1 MKKQFLFIILAIF
14 ASLFTFGQNT
24 PYDPPT
30 CTGSASS
37 PAVGIDYNYEV
48 NVTTD
53 GGYTGSGNYTW
64 YVTQNVNLLDPL
76 APITNSS
83 GEFVASGAGSYN
95 APIAG
100 ADIITISWTSQ
111 ALANGQP
118 YYLVVKYEEASV
130 CTTNNVKVYRIVPQN
145 TFWLKVDNITT
156 DQCAAPVVSA
166 TITDTGNPGSVTY
179 VYGTNT
185 LTTTL
190 TASGYTGLFDASIR
204 ISGLLGDQA
213 ITSVTWAAA
222 APSTATGT
230 FTGTLV
236 AGVWTSTSSDNPMP
250 SLGAGQAITV
260 TIVLDNLH
268 YETLADQTIG
278 IAFDG
283 SYTSGA
289 TTFNDLSNVNG
300 DCTDETAWADAVN
313 QTISARPTIAPITP
327 AAFVPKNP

>member
-1 MKKQFLFIILAIF
+1 MKKQLLFLVLALFSITSF
-14 ASLFTFGQNT
+14 AQNT

-30 CTGSASS
+30 CTGSASQ
-37 PAVGIDYNYEV
+37 PAVGVDYNYEV
-48 NVTTD
+48 SIPND
-53 GGYTGSGNYTW
+53 GGYTGNGNFTW

-76 APITNSS
+76 APIANNS
-83 GEFVASGAGSYN
+83 GEFVASGAGAYN
-95 APIAG
+95 SPIPG
-100 ADIITISWTSQ
+100 ADIITISWTSV

-118 YYLVVKYEEASV
+118 YYLVVIYDEATV
-130 CTTNNVKVYRIVPQN
+130 CTTNNVKVYRIIPQN
-145 TFWLKVDNITT
+145 TFWLRVDNITT
-156 DQCAAPVVSA
+156 EQCAAAVVSA

-185 LTTTL
+185 LTTKL
-190 TASGYTGLFDASIR
+190 TASGYTGLFDPQVR

-230 FTGTLV
+230 FTGALA
-236 AGVWTSTSSDNPMP
+236 AGVWTSTSSDTQMP
-250 SLGAGQAITV
+250 SLGAGQEITV
-260 TIVLDNLH
+260 TIILDNVH
-268 YETLADQTIG
+268 YETLADQPIN

-283 SYTSGA
+283 SYTSGS

-300 DCTDETAWADAVN
+300 DCTPEIAWADQVN
-313 QTISARPTIAPITP
+313 QTISARPTISPVTP